1 MKEEH
6 NVDMGVSHEGE
17 GRVIDVR
24 VTSVDGVIQHAPVFE
39 GGSVGSYENSGYET
53 DTIDMPKVLAEIR
66 ARYGLPGDREDE

>member
-6 NVDMGVSHEGE
+6 DLGVDFNHEGE
-17 GRVIDVR
+17 GKVVDVH

-39 GGSVGSYENSGYET
+39 GGSIGSYENSGYET